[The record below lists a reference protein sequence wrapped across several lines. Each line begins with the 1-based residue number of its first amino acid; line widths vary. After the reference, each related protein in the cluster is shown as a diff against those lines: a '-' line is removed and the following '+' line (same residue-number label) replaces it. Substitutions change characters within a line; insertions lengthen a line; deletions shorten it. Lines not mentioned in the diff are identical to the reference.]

1 MLVFLCFLYDMLN
14 WQGRLIMKT
23 LSKLKRIYLSLFQHN
38 HHVEDHFESLLSMIE
53 HHKKERSR
61 TLKLL
66 DKSEA
71 DWYFSNMMVGMTL
84 YTD

>member
-23 LSKLKRIYLSLFQHN
+23 MSELKRIYLSLFQHN

-53 HHKKERSR
+53 HHK
-61 TLKLL
+61 
-66 DKSEA
+66 
-71 DWYFSNMMVGMTL
+71 
-84 YTD
+84 